1 MHPARTEAAHRKDA
15 SPTGHKPHPFK
26 PHGGRIV
33 SVTGYVFENLPEGPE
48 RDEALGLIRL
58 GFKIAAQHNGKNPGF
73 LARYLADLAKRI
85 NGPLT
90 FESLLLELRYQAR
103 VREVQGEN
111 ASPIE
116 SVDVSFE
123 LLTFHDPRR
132 GRLQMPFGTLRN
144 HLTTIKK
151 DAGR

>member
-1 MHPARTEAAHRKDA
+1 MPRAITPDA
-15 SPTGHKPHPFK
+15 TG
-26 PHGGRIV
+26 RLV
-33 SVTGYVFENLPEGPE
+33 ACMATGTTATDREELLLLV
-48 RDEALGLIRL
+48 RL
-58 GFKIAAQHNGKNPGF
+58 GVKIRAQHNGKKPGF
-73 LARYLADLAKRI
+73 LACYLTDLAKRI

-116 SVDVSFE
+116 SVNVSFE
-123 LLTFHDPRR
+123 LLTYHDPRR

-144 HLTTIKK
+144 HLTTLKK